1 MSIDQLGIHIGP
13 LYFRF
18 YAMALMS
25 GIIGAGVL
33 IAYRAKRHGQNPEHL
48 WNGLVWVVLAGI
60 VGARLYHVL
69 TPPPSMDITVWEYLT
84 SSEQVE
90 IWSIKLEIPKA
101 LATWEGGLGVPGALI
116 GGALAVVYYA
126 RRYNLDFWLWADLIA
141 PAVALGQ
148 AIGRWGNYFN
158 QELYGNPTD
167 LPWAVTIRPD
177 NRVSGYASFSTFHPM
192 FLYEMIW
199 NLLICVGLIWAGE
212 RYAHRLRSGDLL
224 GFYAI
229 FYFGGRFFLEF
240 FKLDAPAIGSGL
252 TVAQVVSLVV
262 VVGGLAF
269 LFARHRWAKQ
279 ADQSAV

>member
-33 IAYRAKRHGQNPEHL
+33 IAYRAKRYGQDPEHL

-126 RRYNLDFWLWADLIA
+126 PVSYTHLTL
-141 PAVALGQ
+141 
-148 AIGRWGNYFN
+148 
-158 QELYGNPTD
+158 PTKRI
-167 LPWAVTIRPD
+167 V
-177 NRVSGYASFSTFHPM
+177 
-192 FLYEMIW
+192 
-199 NLLICVGLIWAGE
+199 
-212 RYAHRLRSGDLL
+212 
-224 GFYAI
+224 
-229 FYFGGRFFLEF
+229 
-240 FKLDAPAIGSGL
+240 
-252 TVAQVVSLVV
+252 
-262 VVGGLAF
+262 
-269 LFARHRWAKQ
+269 
-279 ADQSAV
+279 